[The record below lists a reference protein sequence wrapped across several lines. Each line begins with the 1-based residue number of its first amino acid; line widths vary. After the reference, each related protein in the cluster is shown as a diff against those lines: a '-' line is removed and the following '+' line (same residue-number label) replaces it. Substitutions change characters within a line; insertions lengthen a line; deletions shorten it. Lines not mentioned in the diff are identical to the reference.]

1 MLGVGLH
8 VTQSIS
14 RETAEWGIFHPV
26 SQATTGPEKV
36 YNVDQTSRVY
46 MDTSDPI
53 RSGRTAQSE
62 YKMIIYTPQSE
73 YNPLIGIEFLAEHKS
88 WCSLL

>member
-1 MLGVGLH
+1 MGNAHFFEVA
-8 VTQSIS
+8 V
-14 RETAEWGIFHPV
+14 RPV
-26 SQATTGPEKV
+26 DT
-36 YNVDQTSRVY
+36 RVY

>member
-1 MLGVGLH
+1 MCKTKETWSNDVLGVGLH

-62 YKMIIYTPQSE
+62 
-73 YNPLIGIEFLAEHKS
+73 
-88 WCSLL
+88 